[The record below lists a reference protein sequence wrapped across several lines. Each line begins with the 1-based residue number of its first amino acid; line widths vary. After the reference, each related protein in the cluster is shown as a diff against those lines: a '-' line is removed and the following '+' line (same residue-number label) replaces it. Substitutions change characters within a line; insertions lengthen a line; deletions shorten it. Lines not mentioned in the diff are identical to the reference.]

1 MTATVMWVLV
11 GVVIGGGV
19 IGLLALYFLAQIK
32 PFGR

>member
-1 MTATVMWVLV
+1 MMQHIMWVLV
-11 GVVIGGGV
+11 GVVIGGGI